1 MYQAIIF
8 DMDGLMVDTE
18 KLYFQYFTEKLKS
31 IDKEMTVDIFS
42 GQMGFSSV
50 NEANYLIEQFNLNMT
65 TEEMIKFLDTDKVQR
80 MIIDGSLEVEVMS
93 GLFELINT
101 FSQTLKYGI
110 GSGSS
115 MEAIRHIVNTLG
127 LTDTIPVLVSG
138 EEVPRGKPHP
148 DVYLEVARQ
157 LGVDITKCIVL
168 EDAPKGVLAGK
179 AAGAYTIAVRSEW
192 SEGFDFQEA
201 DCVCDSLHEVI
212 PKIESL
218 LK

>member
-18 KLYFQYFTEKLKS
+18 KLYFQYFTEKLKT
-31 IDKEMTVDIFS
+31 IDRELTVDIFR
-42 GQMGFSSV
+42 GQMGFSSGD
-50 NEANYLIEQFNLNMT
+50 EAKYLIEQFNIDMT
-65 TEEMIKFLDTDKVQR
+65 TEKMVEFLDTDKVQR
-80 MIIDGSLEVEVMS
+80 MIIDGSSKIEVMP

-115 MEAIRHIVNTLG
+115 MPTIRHIVNTLG

-148 DVYLEVARQ
+148 DVYLEVAKQ

-192 SEGFDFQEA
+192 SKGFEFQEA
-201 DCVCDSLHEVI
+201 DCVCDSLHI
-212 PKIESL
+212 AITQINSL

>member
-18 KLYFQYFTEKLKS
+18 KLYFQYFKEKLKS
-31 IDKEMTVDIFS
+31 IDKELTVDIFR
-42 GQMGFSSV
+42 GQMGSSSGD
-50 NEANYLIEQFNLNMT
+50 EAKYLKEKFNLDMS
-65 TEEMIKFLDTDKVQR
+65 TEEMIKFLDTDSVQR
-80 MIIDGSLEVEVMS
+80 MIVAGTLDVAVMP
-93 GLFELINT
+93 GLFELTKT
-101 FSQTLKYGI
+101 FSKTLKYGI

-115 MEAIRHIVNTLG
+115 QKAIRYIVDKLG
-127 LTDTIPVLVSG
+127 LTDEIPVMVSG

-157 LGVDITKCIVL
+157 LDIDITKCIVL

-179 AAGAYTIAVRSEW
+179 SSGAYTIAVRSEW

-201 DCVCDSLHEVI
+201 DCVCESLYDVI